1 MPVYLQPLKTRKRF
15 LSEGEALV
23 YFLKIRSRRKRK
35 VRAYVLFVAVALLAV
50 SAGTKNA
57 KPTVGINPGDFAPR
71 IESLGTES
79 NFSFQNH
86 SGRYTL
92 LNFWATYD
100 AESRARNVQL
110 WNEVNKLS
118 SDKIAMYSIS
128 LDEKESIFT
137 ETVKADK
144 LEGTKQ
150 FHEELGRKSEL
161 FGKYNLQKGFC
172 NFLIDDKGVII
183 AANVT
188 PEDLTKVLKKS

>member
-1 MPVYLQPLKTRKRF
+1 M
-15 LSEGEALV
+15 
-23 YFLKIRSRRKRK
+23 K

-57 KPTVGINPGDFAPR
+57 KPTVGINPGDLAPR
-71 IESLGTES
+71 IESLGNES

-92 LNFWATYD
+92 LNFWAAYD

-161 FGKYNLQKGFC
+161 FGKYKLDHFHHFRDSCLHYGSQIHSYFADIFSRDNDQLY
-172 NFLIDDKGVII
+172 IR
-183 AANVT
+183 
-188 PEDLTKVLKKS
+188 

>member
-1 MPVYLQPLKTRKRF
+1 MF
-15 LSEGEALV
+15 S
-23 YFLKIRSRRKRK
+23 
-35 VRAYVLFVAVALLAV
+35 LLRLHCLLCL
-50 SAGTKNA
+50 
-57 KPTVGINPGDFAPR
+57 PTVGINPGDFAPR

-183 AANVT
+183 ATNVA
-188 PEDLTKVLKKS
+188 PEDLTKVLKKG

>member
-1 MPVYLQPLKTRKRF
+1 M
-15 LSEGEALV
+15 
-23 YFLKIRSRRKRK
+23 K

-57 KPTVGINPGDFAPR
+57 KPTVGINPGDLAPR
-71 IESLGTES
+71 IESLGNES
-79 NFSFQNH
+79 DFSFQNH

-92 LNFWATYD
+92 LNFWAAYD
-100 AESRARNVQL
+100 AESRVRNVQL

-118 SDKIAMYSIS
+118 SDKIAMYSVS

-137 ETVKADK
+137 ETVKADR
-144 LEGTKQ
+144 LSGTKQ
-150 FHEELGRKSEL
+150 FHEGLGKKSAL
-161 FGKYNLQKGFC
+161 YGKFNLQKGLK

-188 PEDLTKVLKKS
+188 PDKLTDILNRI

>member
-1 MPVYLQPLKTRKRF
+1 M
-15 LSEGEALV
+15 
-23 YFLKIRSRRKRK
+23 K

-57 KPTVGINPGDFAPR
+57 KPTVGVNPGDLAPR
-71 IESLGTES
+71 IESLGNES

-92 LNFWATYD
+92 LNFWAAYD
-100 AESRARNVQL
+100 AESRVRNVQL

-118 SDKIAMYSIS
+118 SDKIAMYSVS

-137 ETVKADK
+137 ETVKADR
-144 LEGTKQ
+144 LSGTKQ
-150 FHEELGRKSEL
+150 FHEGLGKKSAL
-161 FGKYNLQKGFC
+161 YGKFNLQKGLK

-188 PEDLTKVLKKS
+188 PDKLTDILNRI

>member
-1 MPVYLQPLKTRKRF
+1 M
-15 LSEGEALV
+15 
-23 YFLKIRSRRKRK
+23 K

-128 LDEKESIFT
+128 LD
-137 ETVKADK
+137 K

>member
-1 MPVYLQPLKTRKRF
+1 MFSLLRLHCLLCLPELKT
-15 LSEGEALV
+15 
-23 YFLKIRSRRKRK
+23 
-35 VRAYVLFVAVALLAV
+35 
-50 SAGTKNA
+50 
-57 KPTVGINPGDFAPR
+57 PTVGINPGDFAPR

-161 FGKYNLQKGFC
+161 FEKYNLQKGFC

-183 AANVT
+183 AANVA
-188 PEDLTKVLKKS
+188 PEDLTKVLKKG

>member
-1 MPVYLQPLKTRKRF
+1 M
-15 LSEGEALV
+15 
-23 YFLKIRSRRKRK
+23 K
-35 VRAYVLFVAVALLAV
+35 VRAYVLFVAVAFLAV

-100 AESRARNVQL
+100 AESR
-110 WNEVNKLS
+110 NEVNKLS

-183 AANVT
+183 AANVA
-188 PEDLTKVLKKS
+188 PEDLTKVLKKG

>member
-1 MPVYLQPLKTRKRF
+1 M
-15 LSEGEALV
+15 
-23 YFLKIRSRRKRK
+23 K
-35 VRAYVLFVAVALLAV
+35 VRAYVLLVAVALFAV

-57 KPTVGINPGDFAPR
+57 KPTVGLNPGDFAPR
-71 IESLGTES
+71 IESLGNETS
-79 NFSFQNH
+79 FSFQNH

-92 LNFWATYD
+92 LNFWAAYD

-118 SDKIAMYSIS
+118 SDKIAMYSVS

-144 LEGTKQ
+144 LNGTKQ
-150 FHEELGRKSEL
+150 FREELGKKSEL
-161 FGKYNLQKGFC
+161 YGKFNLQKGLK

-188 PEDLTKVLKKS
+188 PDKLADILNRI

>member
-1 MPVYLQPLKTRKRF
+1 M
-15 LSEGEALV
+15 
-23 YFLKIRSRRKRK
+23 K

-100 AESRARNVQL
+100 AESRARNVQQV
-110 WNEVNKLS
+110 EFRQDCDVF
-118 SDKIAMYSIS
+118 D
-128 LDEKESIFT
+128 
-137 ETVKADK
+137 
-144 LEGTKQ
+144 
-150 FHEELGRKSEL
+150 L
-161 FGKYNLQKGFC
+161 FGRERIHFY
-172 NFLIDDKGVII
+172 
-183 AANVT
+183 
-188 PEDLTKVLKKS
+188 